1 MDSCSTG
8 PGQEN
13 PEAFALYT
21 RAIGL
26 VDKALEGYS
35 ERALLEL
42 ILKIN
47 KVGREEVLEAFSEL
61 SDRDL
66 QMVKRCAIGLIATS
80 IEKRNGNI

>member
-8 PGQEN
+8 PGKEN

-21 RAIGL
+21 QAIGL
-26 VDKALEGYS
+26 VGKALEGYS
-35 ERALLEL
+35 ERTLLEL

-47 KVGREEVLEAFSEL
+47 KVGREEILKAFAEL
-61 SDRDL
+61 SDNEL
-66 QMVKRCAIGLIATS
+66 QMVKRCAIGLMATS